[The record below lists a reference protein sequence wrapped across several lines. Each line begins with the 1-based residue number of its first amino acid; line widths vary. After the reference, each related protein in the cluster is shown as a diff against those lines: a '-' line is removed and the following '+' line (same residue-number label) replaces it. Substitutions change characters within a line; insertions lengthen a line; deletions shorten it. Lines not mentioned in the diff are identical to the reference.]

1 MNRVPQCHDDVC
13 ITCSDVAV
21 EVTVVR
27 LLGDE
32 LAVVETGLG
41 EEEVSVALVTARKT
55 LAADRYPEAV
65 FAATTFTPAAG
76 GGEISGTFT
85 LHGETRPLQVH
96 VDETGPDRYHAETT
110 VIQSNYGI
118 KPYTGFLGALRVR
131 DAVDVVADVDLSQP
145 ADGTGG

>member
-1 MNRVPQCHDDVC
+1 
-13 ITCSDVAV
+13 
-21 EVTVVR
+21 
-27 LLGDE
+27 
-32 LAVVETGLG
+32 
-41 EEEVSVALVTARKT
+41 
-55 LAADRYPEAV
+55 
-65 FAATTFTPAAG
+65 
-76 GGEISGTFT
+76 
-85 LHGETRPLQVH
+85 